1 MCRGNHSN
9 LHSLSRC
16 GVHNLL
22 WHGFYT
28 GIRNNIRWPSSG
40 PLGPMITQEYVRP
53 HPVTLCVVEEL
64 KVSSMELLSWLGVDE
79 VWQWFATKW
88 KPQIQTQKKSN
99 HMKWCSLLILLHTYY
114 ISLHLTTSFYIC
126 LHLITSYHI
135 LWHIMIHC
143 YILWHIIT
151 YYYILSFRIS
161 ISTFNLY
168 KMHCPVIVFFL
179 YFEFASIICWGCSL
193 NKSSLSNGGTVIP
206 SVHSCS
212 FHSFPV

>member
-1 MCRGNHSN
+1 MWGHTLSPYVLLRNWRYPAWSYCHDWVLMKFDSDSQPNGNHK
-9 LHSLSRC
+9 
-16 GVHNLL
+16 
-22 WHGFYT
+22 Y
-28 GIRNNIRWPSSG
+28 
-40 PLGPMITQEYVRP
+40 
-53 HPVTLCVVEEL
+53 
-64 KVSSMELLSWLGVDE
+64 
-79 VWQWFATKW
+79 
-88 KPQIQTQKKSN
+88 KPKKTN